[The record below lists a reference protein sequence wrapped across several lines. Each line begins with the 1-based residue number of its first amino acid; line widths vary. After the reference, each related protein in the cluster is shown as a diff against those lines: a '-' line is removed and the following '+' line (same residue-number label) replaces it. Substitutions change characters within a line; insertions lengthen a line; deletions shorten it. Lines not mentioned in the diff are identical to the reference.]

1 MPQPQVGKR
10 RQQATEKA
18 KTGLIATP
26 KYGAGDLH
34 QTHFR
39 LPEKRDQTMKPIILK
54 LIFATIAAAALAAVP
69 SIDAH
74 DPYLQPAAQNTASE
88 PTSAEIMV
96 AKDLQAEAAAAAA
109 AKQYEEM
116 TDYQI
121 MRGVVY
127 EPAGEQ
133 P

>member
-1 MPQPQVGKR
+1 
-10 RQQATEKA
+10 
-18 KTGLIATP
+18 
-26 KYGAGDLH
+26 
-34 QTHFR
+34 
-39 LPEKRDQTMKPIILK
+39 MKPIILK
-54 LIFATIAAAALAAVP
+54 LICAAIAATALAAVP
-69 SIDAH
+69 NIDAH

-88 PTSAEIMV
+88 PTSGRDRIA

-116 TDYQI
+116 DDYQV

-127 EPAGEQ
+127 EPAGER